1 MSSTSLWEQISG
13 LDKKP
18 PSLATHKIVPGR
30 RPVVTVAVSLC
41 QQRSPTRGSDGVPY
55 QVAVAANLRWVWH
68 YRVYTAKLF
77 FFLLGVGWFKA
88 EVQFAEDKEPDV
100 LSKNTGDESVL
111 NWFFSLVTERAS
123 RWMRQSHLT
132 RRSAIQHRLLM
143 ANRFSSFL
151 PLN

>member
-77 FFLLGVGWFKA
+77 FFCWGWGGLRQK
-88 EVQFAEDKEPDV
+88 
-100 LSKNTGDESVL
+100 
-111 NWFFSLVTERAS
+111 FSLRKIRNQTCWVKTQE
-123 RWMRQSHLT
+123 MRVCWIGSSAWSQSGQVDGWGRVIWQGDQPSNTDYWWPTVLVH
-132 RRSAIQHRLLM
+132 
-143 ANRFSSFL
+143 SS
-151 PLN
+151 P